1 MYPRRIGAP
10 VQQEASM
17 RGSRLFVQFLVLAA
31 TASFFSQ
38 QGRLGAQAAAT
49 EQDALLGSWQ
59 LDLAKSR
66 YVPGPP
72 PRSETRTY
80 VRDKDGVQG
89 TIRRQRDDGRE
100 EVIEY
105 RADFDREYP
114 VMGTE
119 AYDTIRL
126 KRIDARTAEAVL
138 SHAGRVFGTARRVV
152 SDDGRTLTIT
162 FRQEDRGLLEN
173 NIAVYRKK

>member
-1 MYPRRIGAP
+1 MRSLLLI
-10 VQQEASM
+10 VQS
-17 RGSRLFVQFLVLAA
+17 VLVAA
-31 TASFFSQ
+31 VASFFCHD
-38 QGRLGAQAAAT
+38 GRLRAQSVT
-49 EQDALLGSWQ
+49 SEQDLLLGQWQ

-66 YVPGPP
+66 YIPGPP

-80 VRDKDGVQG
+80 VRDKDGMKG

-119 AYDTIRL
+119 AYVTIRL
-126 KRIDARTAEAVL
+126 RRIDAHTADAVL

-152 SDDGRTLTIT
+152 SEDGRTLTIT
-162 FRQEDRGLLEN
+162 FRQEDRGVLEN
-173 NIAVYRKK
+173 NTAVYRKK

>member
-1 MYPRRIGAP
+1 
-10 VQQEASM
+10 M
-17 RGSRLFVQFLVLAA
+17 RGSRLLVRILFLGVLTSLFTPDASRAA
-31 TASFFSQ
+31 QSV
-38 QGRLGAQAAAT
+38 AT
-49 EQDALLGSWQ
+49 EQDLLVGAWQ
-59 LDLAKSR
+59 LDVAKSR
-66 YVPGPP
+66 YTPGPP

-80 VRDKDGVQG
+80 VRDADGMKG
-89 TIRRQRDDGRE
+89 TISRRHDDGRE

-105 RADFDREYP
+105 RADFDHEYP

-138 SHAGRVFGTARRVV
+138 SHAGRVFGTARRVI

-162 FRQEDRGLLEN
+162 FRQEDRGILESN
-173 NIAVYRKK
+173 VAVYRKQ

>member
-1 MYPRRIGAP
+1 
-10 VQQEASM
+10 M
-17 RGSRLFVQFLVLAA
+17 RGSRLFVQSLLLAA
-31 TASFFSQ
+31 TASFFSEQ
-38 QGRLGAQAAAT
+38 ARVVAQTAPT
-49 EQDALLGSWQ
+49 EQDALLGTWQ

-72 PRSETRTY
+72 PRGETRTY
-80 VRDKDGVQG
+80 VRDKDGMKG

-119 AYDTIRL
+119 AYDTVRL
-126 KRIDARTAEAVL
+126 RRIDAHTADAVL

-152 SDDGRTLTIT
+152 SEDGRTLTIT
-162 FRQEDRGLLEN
+162 FRQEDRGILEN
-173 NIAVYRKK
+173 NTAVYRKK

>member
-1 MYPRRIGAP
+1 
-10 VQQEASM
+10 M
-17 RGSRLFVQFLVLAA
+17 RGSRLLVQSVLLAA
-31 TASFFSQ
+31 TTSYFGAD
-38 QGRLGAQAAAT
+38 GRARAQAVAA
-49 EQDALLGSWQ
+49 EEDLLLGTWQ

-66 YVPGPP
+66 YTPGPP

-80 VRDKDGVQG
+80 VRDTEGMKG
-89 TIRRQRDDGRE
+89 TIQRRRDDGRE

-105 RADFDREYP
+105 RADFDHEFP

-138 SHAGRVFGTARRVV
+138 SHAGRVFGTARRVI
-152 SDDGRTLTIT
+152 SEDGRTLTIT
-162 FRQEDRGLLEN
+162 FRQEDRGILES

>member
-1 MYPRRIGAP
+1 
-10 VQQEASM
+10 M
-17 RGSRLFVQFLVLAA
+17 RGSRLFVQSLLLAV
-31 TASFFSQ
+31 TASVFNHD
-38 QGRLGAQAAAT
+38 GRLRAQSAAT
-49 EQDALLGSWQ
+49 EQDALLGVWQ

-80 VRDKDGVQG
+80 VRDKAGMKG
-89 TIRRQRDDGRE
+89 TIRRLRDDGRE

-105 RADFDREYP
+105 RADFDHEYP

-126 KRIDARTAEAVL
+126 KRIDAHTAEAVL

-152 SDDGRTLTIT
+152 SEDGRTLTIT
-162 FRQEDRGLLEN
+162 FRQEDRGLLESN
-173 NIAVYRKK
+173 TAVYRKK